1 MRIVWRNKII
11 DSTLTLVF
19 NISFFW
25 ELILR
30 LMFYC
35 VLLLISANCC
45 VLRLSVNIKTS
56 NLLQS
61 MYVKFLPIYMCQIP
75 ACLLLLC
82 QRHVNL
88 CQIPLNSDIV

>member
-61 MYVKFLPIYMCQIP
+61 MYVCQISTNLYVSNS
-75 ACLLLLC
+75 CLFVTFVSTSC
-82 QRHVNL
+82 QSMS
-88 CQIPLNSDIV
+88 NSS